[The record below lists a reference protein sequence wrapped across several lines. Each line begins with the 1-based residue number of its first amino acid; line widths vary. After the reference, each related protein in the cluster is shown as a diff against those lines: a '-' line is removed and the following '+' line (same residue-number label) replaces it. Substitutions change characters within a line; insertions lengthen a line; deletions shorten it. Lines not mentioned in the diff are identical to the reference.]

1 MSLKAIVT
9 ALGILLASL
18 SMAHAQ
24 TQALAPPDLSG
35 LPPAVQTAI
44 NNAVA
49 ICVARPPDCADAFET
64 AVEVLDR
71 QFGRFSAASD
81 EALGLFAVAIVVA
94 GIDLPQGDRSR
105 LSGVVARMINRISS
119 ESAPQWVAILNL
131 AGALRAGTARPIV
144 AQIASPN

>member
-9 ALGILLASL
+9 AIGISLASL

-24 TQALAPPDLSG
+24 TQALAPPDLSS
-35 LPPAVQTAI
+35 LPPAVRTAI

-49 ICVARPPDCADAFET
+49 ICVAQPPDCADAYLT
-64 AVEVLDR
+64 ALDVLNE
-71 QFGRFSAASD
+71 QFDQFSAASD
-81 EALGLFAVAIVVA
+81 EALGLFAVSIVVA
-94 GIDLPQGDRSR
+94 GIDLPQRDRSR
-105 LSGVVARMINRISS
+105 LSNVVARMTNRLSS

-131 AGALRAGTARPIV
+131 ADALGSGTARPIV

>member
-1 MSLKAIVT
+1 MNLKAIVT
-9 ALGILLASL
+9 AIGISLASL

-24 TQALAPPDLSG
+24 TQALAPPDLSS
-35 LPPAVQTAI
+35 LPPAVETAI

-49 ICVARPPDCADAFET
+49 ICVARPLDCADAYLT
-64 AVEVLDR
+64 ALDVLDR

-81 EALGLFAVAIVVA
+81 QALGLFAVAIVVA
-94 GIDLPQGDRSR
+94 GIDLPQRDRLR
-105 LSGVVARMINRISS
+105 LSNVISRMTNRISS

-131 AGALRAGTARPIV
+131 AAALGAGTARPIV

>member
-9 ALGILLASL
+9 AIGISLASL

-49 ICVARPPDCADAFET
+49 ICVARPPDCADAYLT
-64 AVEVLDR
+64 ALDVLNE
-71 QFGRFSAASD
+71 QFDQFSAASD
-81 EALGLFAVAIVVA
+81 EALGLFAVAIFVA
-94 GIDLPQGDRSR
+94 GIDLPQRDRFR
-105 LSGVVARMINRISS
+105 LSNVIARMTNSISS

-131 AGALRAGTARPIV
+131 ADALDAGTVRPIV